1 MSAVSLRRDLTGYG
15 GGGKGGGESQ
25 SINEASDSLHS
36 LTSVRLIDLIGC
48 KEIEGLVDGA
58 RSIALNETPVQNA
71 DGTYNFSNLTIDF
84 RPGTQ
89 DQDYIPGFP
98 SVESEQ
104 SVGVELTSATPWS
117 RGFSNTDLSAVRI
130 RFSIPALSQT
140 DTSNNAIKGYR
151 IEYRVE
157 VSTDGGSF
165 ETMLYEAFD
174 GKTTSTYERSR
185 RINLK
190 RASMGWVVRV
200 VRVTPNAN
208 TSLISDRVNIV
219 SITEVIDSKL
229 RYPNSA
235 LIGLQADARQFTSI
249 PSRAY
254 FIKGRR
260 IRVPDNYDPVS
271 RTYSGVWQGQFK
283 VAWTNNPAWI
293 FYDLA
298 LDDMY
303 GLGHLIS
310 QDQVD
315 KWSIYQ
321 IGRYCDEWV
330 SDGQGRLEPRFI
342 CGVFFQS
349 RADAYKV
356 LQDMASIFR
365 GMAFYAGDA
374 IYASA
379 DMPVDPAYAYTAA
392 NVIDGKF
399 TRAGSSRKSRYT
411 VANVSWSDQGDY
423 GRAKVEYVSDEEGI
437 RRYGVQSTDVT
448 AFGCISQ
455 SQAHRVGRW
464 ILLTSKLETES
475 ITFQVGLDG
484 AVARPGSIVRIA
496 DPRRMGRR
504 NGGRIRAGTG
514 NSVTLDK
521 APVVQVGD
529 ALTVIL
535 PSAESETRPVVAV
548 DGDTVTVNPPWSMEP
563 QAESV
568 WSVDNIDL
576 VAPFY
581 RIINVAE
588 KGDLTFEISAVQHEP
603 GKYAYIE
610 SGIAIEPRPTTVIP
624 MRYQAPVSKV
634 TLSTYTVSERGDNV
648 TTMVITWPAADRA
661 VSYQVDWRRDS
672 GEWVSLPRTE
682 SLSVEVAGIYSG
694 AYQVRVKAFNSI
706 DVGSAVVLSA
716 VTQLEGNLGAP
727 PDVPWFSINGDV
739 LSWGAVHDAELAGY
753 RVRYHYGSNRSWGDA
768 ADLVSGMVQS
778 SPYQILSRPQ
788 GALTLMIKA
797 ENKAGL
803 QSNAPTYIMTE
814 MGDALVA
821 NVVEEFDFHGDGY
834 PGQISGAI
842 VVDGDLRAEGTL
854 AFWGNDLADYWPL
867 DDGRQFFTDNY
878 KRMVY
883 ETTIFTPSVVAAGL
897 TMTLD
902 VDFQG
907 GVRTIEYRSGGGD
920 PYFGSDANPFFGA
933 DDTEFFTPLPGYQ
946 PWPGSLSAQLIQYQ
960 LRFTVDTGP
969 DQGVISACKAVI
981 DVPDI
986 YESFDDIVVPPAGIR
1001 LPIAKKYL
1009 AIKNVQ
1015 LTLQADG
1022 GTALS
1027 ARYIDKSVTQ
1037 GPLVKCFNSAGVAVA
1052 GSLDAR
1058 IQGY

>member
-1 MSAVSLRRDLTGYG
+1 MNAVSLRRDLTGYG

-71 DGTYNFSNLTIDF
+71 DGTYNFANLTIDF

-89 DQDYIPGFP
+89 YQDYIPGFP

-190 RASMGWVVRV
+190 RASTGWVVRV

-342 CGVFFQS
+342 CGVFLQS

-504 NGGRIRAGTG
+504 NGGRIRAGTA

-535 PSAESETRPVVAV
+535 PSAESETRRVAAV

-568 WSVDNIDL
+568 WSVDNVDL

-610 SGIAIEPRPTTVIP
+610 SGIAIDPRPTTVIP
-624 MRYQAPVSKV
+624 MRYQVPVSQV
-634 TLSTYTVSERGDNV
+634 TLSTYTVTERGGNV

-661 VSYQVDWRRDS
+661 VSYQVDWRRDN

-682 SLSVEVAGIYSG
+682 SLSIEVAGIYAG

-706 DVGSAVVLSA
+706 DVRSA
-716 VTQLEGNLGAP
+716 VTLSKVTPLQGNQGP
-727 PDVPWFSINGDV
+727 PQDVPWFSINGDV
-739 LSWGAVHDAELAGY
+739 LTWGAVIDAELAGY
-753 RVRYHYGSNRSWGDA
+753 RLKYHYGSNRSWGDA
-768 ADLVSGMVQS
+768 NDLVDGLVMS
-778 SPYQILSRPQ
+778 SPYKLVSAPQ
-788 GALTLMIKA
+788 GPLTLLIKA
-797 ENKAGL
+797 ENRQGAV
-803 QSNAPTYIMTE
+803 SNSPSYIVTQL
-814 MGDALVA
+814 GDALVA
-821 NVVEEFDFHGDGY
+821 NVVEEFDFHADGY
-834 PGQISGAI
+834 PGAIDGAQI
-842 VVDGDLRAEGTL
+842 VDGALLAEGTL
-854 AFWGNDLADYWPL
+854 QFWKNDLADFWPL
-867 DDGRQFFTDNY
+867 DDSQVFFSDSY

-883 ETTIFTPSVVAAGL
+883 ETPAIIPAAVAASL
-897 TMTLD
+897 QLTLD
-902 VDFQG
+902 VEFQG
-907 GVRTIEYRSGGGD
+907 GARTIEYRSGGGE
-920 PYFGSDANPFFGA
+920 PFFQA
-933 DDTEFFTPLPGYQ
+933 DGMQFFAGDDDLFYRPLSGYI
-946 PWPGSLSAQLIQYQ
+946 PWPGSVAAHGIQYQ
-960 LRFTVDTGP
+960 FRFSVDIGSER
-969 DQGVISACKAVI
+969 GEIGKCKALI

-986 YESFDDIVVPPAGIR
+986 DERFDDIAISETGTR
-1001 LPIAKKYL
+1001 LPLKKSFL
-1009 AIKNVQ
+1009 NIQNVQ

-1022 GTALS
+1022 GAAVTA
-1027 ARYIDKSVTQ
+1027 RCMDKSHVS
-1037 GPLVKCFNSAGVAVA
+1037 GPLIRCFNSAGTAVA
-1052 GSLDAR
+1052 GLVDAH